1 MTFRVARV
9 LLVIYGRLQRKKTA
23 KSYAAL
29 RHDTAQEP
37 QKNNAALQREGG
49 TESCGLI
56 PACPL
61 SPTDAKQHGAVRAA
75 VASRR

>member
-1 MTFRVARV
+1 MT
-9 LLVIYGRLQRKKTA
+9 QRR
-23 KSYAAL
+23 S
-29 RHDTAQEP
+29 P
-37 QKNNAALQREGG
+37 QKNNAALQGEGG

-61 SPTDAKQHGAVRAA
+61 SPTDAKQHGAACAA